1 MAGSVVN
8 TDRGS
13 GGRRGPSGGTRCGL
27 SRDDPRCA
35 RRRKKD
41 YAAESGAETLVAQ
54 AAALD
59 GQAVAE
65 QAVA

>member
-1 MAGSVVN
+1 MAGNVEMLS
-8 TDRGS
+8 
-13 GGRRGPSGGTRCGL
+13 GRRE
-27 SRDDPRCA
+27 
-35 RRRKKD
+35 KN